1 MKTDSERHHRRSIRL
16 KSYDYA
22 RAGAYFITLCVQDR
36 ACLFGNVVDGEG
48 RLRDAG
54 RMVQTV
60 WDELPVHYLG
70 VDIDAFAV
78 MPNHIHGII
87 VLDGVDRVG
96 AGPRACPRSA
106 CPDEGQPRGVAPTVA
121 RRARGVDRI
130 GQPRGVA
137 PTSLSLPDV
146 MHRFKTMAT
155 KRYADGVKQS
165 AWPTFHDR
173 LWQRNYY
180 EHIVRDE
187 ASLNRIRQY
196 IAENPARWPQDREN
210 PAALAPEPENAWAI

>member
-1 MKTDSERHHRRSIRL
+1 MKTGTERHHRGSIRL
-16 KSYDYA
+16 RSYDYA
-22 RAGAYFITLCVQDR
+22 RAGAYFVTLCAQER
-36 ACLFGNVVDGEG
+36 ACLFGDVVDGEM
-48 RLRDAG
+48 RLHDAG

-60 WDELPVHYLG
+60 WDELSVHYLG

-106 CPDEGQPRGVAPTVA
+106 CPDEGQPRGVAPT
-121 RRARGVDRI
+121 
-130 GQPRGVA
+130 
-137 PTSLSLPDV
+137 SLSLSDV
-146 MHRFKTMAT
+146 MHRFKTMTT
-155 KRYADGVKQS
+155 KRYADGVKES

-210 PAALAPEPENAWAI
+210 PAALAPEPEYAWAV

>member
-1 MKTDSERHHRRSIRL
+1 MKTDPERHHRRSIRL

-36 ACLFGNVVDGEG
+36 ACLFGNVVGG
-48 RLRDAG
+48 GVRLHDAG

-106 CPDEGQPRGVAPTVA
+106 CQDEGQPRGVAPT
-121 RRARGVDRI
+121 
-130 GQPRGVA
+130 P
-137 PTSLSLPDV
+137 LSLPDV
-146 MHRFKTMAT
+146 MHRFKTMTT

-173 LWQRNYY
+173 L
-180 EHIVRDE
+180 
-187 ASLNRIRQY
+187 
-196 IAENPARWPQDREN
+196 
-210 PAALAPEPENAWAI
+210 